1 MAGGEQITDT
11 PAYPGDSFGRISP
24 GDIIGDGD
32 VENRF
37 GAMTEAE
44 LRNYMASLGQD
55 MIKIDDELLGGRQ
68 RLAELEAAKYETTR
82 NLDLAAQALQATNSI

>member
-55 MIKIDDELLGGRQ
+55 MAEIDSYLLEIRQ